1 MAKFSVVFE
10 DTDEGVSVKV
20 VSDIEFPT
28 VMTEEFIDSLTEAE
42 MMGLKVM
49 ELINAQ
55 DSHEGCCGHGEC
67 SHDCGNCDGECKHV

>member
-55 DSHEGCCGHGEC
+55 NSDCCSHGEC
-67 SHDCGNCDGECKHV
+67 SHDCGNCDGECKDV